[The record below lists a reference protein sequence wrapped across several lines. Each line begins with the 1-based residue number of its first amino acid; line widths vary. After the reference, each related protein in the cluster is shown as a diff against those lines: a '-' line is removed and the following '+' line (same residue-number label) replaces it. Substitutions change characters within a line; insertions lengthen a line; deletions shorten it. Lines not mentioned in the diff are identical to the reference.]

1 LASLRHAQKT
11 GQSVLA
17 GKLARGERARKLT
30 ALSLIAPLFL
40 LLVCV
45 FGVPILAVLYYSVD
59 NPLIGKVLPQT
70 TAAMAEWD
78 GRTLPADAAFDAFAA
93 DAKLAYKAKTIARAA
108 LRLNYE
114 IAGFRSMTMKAAR
127 RIHRFKG
134 ASIKEELIALDKRWG
149 DIVYWRAIKDASASY
164 TPRYLLAAVDLELTW
179 GQGIVQVEENR
190 RIYLAY
196 LMETFWISA
205 VVVLLC
211 VVIGYPIAYL
221 IATSKPAKQRILFIL
236 ILIPFWTSLLVRT
249 AAWVVL
255 LQNQGM
261 VNDFLIWLGIADQ
274 PFEMIFNRFGV
285 YVAMVHILL
294 PFMVLPVYSVMKSIS
309 TDYMRAAA
317 SLGARPF
324 SAFLSIYLPQTIPGL
339 GAGCLLVFVISLG
352 FYITPALVGGR
363 SDQMVASLIAQFALG
378 TANWGMAAALAVVVL
393 VCVAAIYP
401 IYHRF
406 AGGDRMKLN

>member
-1 LASLRHAQKT
+1 
-11 GQSVLA
+11 
-17 GKLARGERARKLT
+17 
-30 ALSLIAPLFL
+30 L

-45 FGVPILAVLYYSVD
+45 FGVPILGVLYYSVD
-59 NPLIGKVLPQT
+59 NPLVGKILPRT
-70 TAAMAEWD
+70 TDAMANWD
-78 GRTLPADAAFDAFAA
+78 GEALPDETAFTAFGE
-93 DAKLAYKAKTIARAA
+93 DAKEAYKAKTIARAA

-114 IAGFRSMTMKAAR
+114 IPGFRSMTMKAAR
-127 RIHRFKG
+127 KLKRFKG
-134 ASIKEELIALDKRWG
+134 SSFKEALIAHDKRWG
-149 DIVYWRAIKDASASY
+149 DVRYWRAIKEASAGY
-164 TPRYLLAAVDLELTW
+164 TPRYLLAAVDLKLTW
-179 GQGIVQVEENR
+179 EEGLIQADENR
-190 RIYLAY
+190 RIYLAF
-196 LMETFWISA
+196 LTETFWISA

-211 VVIGYPIAYL
+211 VALGYPIAYL
-221 IATSKPAKQRILFIL
+221 IATSRPAVQRFLFIL
-236 ILIPFWTSLLVRT
+236 VLIPFWTSLLVRT

-261 VNDFLIWLGIADQ
+261 VNSFLIWLGVTDK

-294 PFMVLPVYSVMKSIS
+294 PFMVLPLYSVMKSIS

-363 SDQMVASLIAQFALG
+363 SDQMVASLIAEFALG

-401 IYHRF
+401 LYHRF